1 MIDIFF
7 VSILLGSVSGLL
19 AGLFGI
25 GGGLVIVPVLALHNV
40 AVEVAVAVA
49 ATPLPM
55 VTSRVN
61 IQPSSFLAVMVCVP
75 TLTGLNWFAVVNAP
89 ASKLNS

>member
-1 MIDIFF
+1 MLPMLRHYQYWHEWRMGPIP
-7 VSILLGSVSGLL
+7 VM
-19 AGLFGI
+19 
-25 GGGLVIVPVLALHNV
+25 VIVPVLALHNV

-61 IQPSSFLAVMVCVP
+61 IQPSSFWP
-75 TLTGLNWFAVVNAP
+75 
-89 ASKLNS
+89 